1 MNKDVRKTSRKI
13 LNAQETGRVNN
24 KCTGKGKLVNYV
36 RESCRV
42 VKYVR
47 ERGRVV
53 K

>member
-1 MNKDVRKTSRKI
+1 MKKITGLAERIKDVRKTGGKI

-36 RESCRV
+36 RE
-42 VKYVR
+42 
-47 ERGRVV
+47 RGRVV